1 MAQLYIHHG
10 EIYLDKSH
18 IQIVREEP
26 KYVQKRYRAVV
37 AVISKISN
45 EKRADAARS
54 IGICK
59 RQFQRILKRFNE
71 EGIPGLR
78 HRSRRPKKSPYKTP
92 NWLEDIVVKV
102 REETGFGPNYI
113 SIMVNISL
121 ENQGKRKRI
130 NPRTVTRILTRR
142 GIIETEKRI
151 KKDWKRFEWGHPNR
165 LIQADLTLF
174 NGIPILTTED
184 DHSRKGWAI
193 RLTNRKDKTVVRG
206 LKKLLK
212 FRYDNLLTD
221 NGSQFSRNN
230 KVIREYCENH
240 INEKHIWTSIH
251 HPQTM
256 GKLSAF
262 QKGLKRFL
270 FHKLRDSRDI
280 HQIDYFIDVY
290 LHWYNNGRFH
300 SAIDTYP
307 EEKYSGQ
314 RNTEWYD
321 HLVKS
326 LKLEEVLVLNLEG

>member
-1 MAQLYIHHG
+1 MAYLYIHHG

-18 IQIVREEP
+18 VQIIRKEP
-26 KYVQKRYRAVV
+26 IYVQKRYRAVV
-37 AVISKISN
+37 IVLSKISN
-45 EKRADAARS
+45 EKQVKAARS
-54 IGICK
+54 IGVSK
-59 RQFQRILKRFNE
+59 RQFHRILKRFKE

-78 HRSRRPKKSPYKTP
+78 HRSRRPKNSPNKTP
-92 NWLEDIVVKV
+92 DWLEEIVVKV
-102 REETGFGPNYI
+102 REETGFGSNYI
-113 SIMVNISL
+113 SLMVNISL
-121 ENQGKRKRI
+121 ENQGKRKRM
-130 NPRTVTRILTRR
+130 NPRTVTRILSRR

-151 KKDWKRFEWGHPNR
+151 KKDWRRFEWGHPNR

-193 RLTNRKDKTVVRG
+193 RLTDRKDKTVVRG

-221 NGSQFSRNN
+221 NGSQFSRKN

-240 INEKHIWTSIH
+240 INGKHIWTSIH

-270 FHKLRDSRDI
+270 FHKLRDSREI

-300 SAIDTYP
+300 SAIETYP
-307 EEKYSGQ
+307 EERYSGQ
-314 RNTEWYD
+314 RNKEWFE

-326 LKLEEVLVLNLEG
+326 LKLEEVLVLNSEG